1 MLRALI
7 IEPSMLFLDEP
18 TSNLD
23 PQYTKIVENLINNV
37 SNHIKVVLV
46 TQSKHHL
53 SIFNQ
58 EIFHLSSGELVD

>member
-1 MLRALI
+1 MHVFIQSFRQHH
-7 IEPSMLFLDEP
+7 SFSFDE
-18 TSNLD
+18 
-23 PQYTKIVENLINNV
+23 YTKIVENLINNV